1 MVIMDLEDG
10 WEKKALIGIGIVVLM
25 IILYAYFIPFY
36 GTPEPS
42 LQSNQVSLTPATPI
56 PYSIPAVNNSTSNNS
71 TTSGNFTLTADQAK
85 NIALNAFPNYT
96 IGTPTYQ
103 NNLNINGTI
112 YSAWAVPITLNS
124 TSKTVYI
131 DDSGAIIQIN

>member
-1 MVIMDLEDG
+1 MDLKDG
-10 WEKKALIGIGIVVLM
+10 WEKKALLGVGV
-25 IILYAYFIPFY
+25 IILIIIFYAYFIPYY

-42 LQSNQVSLTPATPI
+42 LQTNQVSTTPAAPL
-56 PYSIPAVNNSTSNNS
+56 PYYVPAVNNSTSNNS

-85 NIALNAFPNYT
+85 NIALNAFPNYI
-96 IGTPTYQ
+96 IGAPTFQ

-112 YSAWAVPITLNS
+112 YSAWVIPVTLNG

-131 DDSGAIIQIN
+131 DNSGSIINVV

>member
-1 MVIMDLEDG
+1 MDLKDG
-10 WEKKALIGIGIVVLM
+10 WEKKALIGVGVVILIIIV
-25 IILYAYFIPFY
+25 YAYFIPFS

-42 LQSNQVSLTPATPI
+42 LQSNQVTSTPVTPL
-56 PYSIPAVNNSTSNNS
+56 PYSVPVVNNSTSNNS

-96 IGTPTYQ
+96 IGTPTFQ
-103 NNLNINGTI
+103 NNININGTI
-112 YSAWAVPITLNS
+112 YSAWVIPITLNS

-131 DDSGAIIQIN
+131 DNSGAIIQIN